1 MFTAVFVLFG
11 TPVTALEV
19 AAFLLT
25 LACVACNVREIHWG
39 WPLAIASSLLY
50 GVLFAANRL
59 YGETALQGVFIA
71 LSGWGWRQWLRGAG
85 ERVEAALRIRSLG
98 DAGLLRALLAWIVG
112 ALALGLALDHWT
124 DSDVPFLDAIPTAG
138 SVLAQ
143 WMLARKYLENWWVW
157 IAVNAMSVLLF
168 GWKAL
173 WLTALLYA
181 VLGAV
186 AIAGLRSW
194 QARARRAGAA
204 GGPA

>member
-1 MFTAVFVLFG
+1 MLTEAFILVGTSVSVLE
-11 TPVTALEV
+11 L

-25 LACVACNVREIHWG
+25 LACVVCNVREIHWG

-50 GVLFAANRL
+50 GWLFATSRL
-59 YGETALQGVFIA
+59 YGEAMLQLVFIG
-71 LSGWGWRQWLRGAG
+71 LSVWGWGQWLRGQDRDAAG
-85 ERVEAALRIRSLG
+85 PLRIRPLG
-98 DAGLLRALLAWIVG
+98 SAGLLRLLVAWAVG

-124 DSDVPFLDAIPTAG
+124 DSDVPYLDALPTAG

-168 GWKAL
+168 GWKSL

-181 VLGAV
+181 VLSALAV
-186 AIAGLRSW
+186 AGLRGW
-194 QARARRAGAA
+194 RARAIAVREELR
-204 GGPA
+204 